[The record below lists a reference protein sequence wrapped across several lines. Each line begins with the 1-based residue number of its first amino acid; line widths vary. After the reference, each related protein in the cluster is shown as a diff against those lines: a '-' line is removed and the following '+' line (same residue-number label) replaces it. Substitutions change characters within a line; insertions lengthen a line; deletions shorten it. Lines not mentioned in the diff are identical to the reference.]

1 LKKRI
6 KILVIGIGN
15 EFRCDDAIGIIT
27 ARKLR
32 EKKSENID
40 VAENNGDGA
49 SLIEQWHGYDK
60 VILID
65 AVKFN
70 NNPGRVHVIDANN
83 NSLPKDISLDSSHLF
98 NIPEAIETARVL
110 KRLPRSM
117 TIYGIEGKN
126 FAAGTEI
133 TKEVSVA
140 SGEVVSRV
148 LNEIRSLNKE

>member
-1 LKKRI
+1 MKKRI

-27 ARKLR
+27 ARMLR
-32 EKKSENID
+32 DKKTVNTD

-49 SLIEQWHGYDK
+49 LLIEQWQGYEK

-65 AVKFN
+65 AVKLN
-70 NNPGRVHVIDANN
+70 NYPGRVHVIDANN
-83 NSLPKDISLDSSHLF
+83 NPLPKDISLDSSHLF

-110 KRLPRSM
+110 KRLPGKM

-126 FAAGTEI
+126 FNAGTEI
-133 TKEVSVA
+133 TKEVSEA
-140 SGEVVSRV
+140 SGEVVSKV
-148 LNEIRSLNKE
+148 LNEIGSLNKE

>member
-1 LKKRI
+1 MKKRI

-27 ARKLR
+27 ARMLR
-32 EKKSENID
+32 DKKTVNTD

-49 SLIEQWHGYDK
+49 LLIEQWQGYDK

-65 AVKFN
+65 AVKLN

-110 KRLPRSM
+110 KRLPGKM

-133 TKEVSVA
+133 TKEVSEA
-140 SGEVVSRV
+140 SGEVISKV
-148 LNEIRSLNKE
+148 LNEISSLNGE

>member
-1 LKKRI
+1 MKKRI

-27 ARKLR
+27 ARMLR
-32 EKKSENID
+32 DKKTVNTD

-49 SLIEQWHGYDK
+49 LLIEQWQGYDK

-65 AVKFN
+65 AVKLN

-110 KRLPRSM
+110 KRLPGKM

-126 FAAGTEI
+126 FNAGTEI
-133 TKEVSVA
+133 TKEVSEA
-140 SGEVVSRV
+140 SGEVISKV
-148 LNEIRSLNKE
+148 LNEISSLNGE